1 MYKISMPKRIIEELE
16 ICLKQKGITPIIQ
29 GDLPSNKTLEV
40 KSLNEL
46 KELGLCLKS
55 FNEDVW
61 G

>member
-1 MYKISMPKRIIEELE
+1 MYRISMPKRIINELE

-29 GDLPSNKTLEV
+29 DDPPANKTLAV
-40 KSLNEL
+40 QGLDEL